1 MASLDAFLADLDDLQ
16 DEEDEGVEEGDG
28 AYDDGEEG
36 DEDDVDML
44 GDGAEPKAVSG
55 LLTSSKM
62 VQLMQ
67 LVEARM
73 EADSSAL
80 ATTGSGAS
88 SVRSCHAALPPRRA
102 SAMPR
107 FHHAALPPRRASA
120 MPRFRPR
127 RCACAARTV
136 SRCHRATYL
145 LRARPLVEHGRR
157 FRARSLI
164 CL

>member
-107 FHHAALPPRRASA
+107 F
-120 MPRFRPR
+120 RPR